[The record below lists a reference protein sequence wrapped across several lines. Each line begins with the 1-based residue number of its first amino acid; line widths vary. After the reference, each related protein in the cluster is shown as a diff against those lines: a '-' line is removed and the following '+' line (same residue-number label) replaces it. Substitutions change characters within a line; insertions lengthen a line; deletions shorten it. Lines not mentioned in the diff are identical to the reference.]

1 MLFTNRLARKKSSQD
16 NYANQS
22 SATVHRKVFMKIAF
36 SNLRAVFLVAGFALC
51 ATPFPTQAQDP
62 NNGSAPDSK
71 PAPATPAGAEKKKP
85 KKVWTNDEIGS
96 VGGQISVVGTQD
108 QPKTEKPAAKK
119 VSDASA
125 DSDAHQKQVDRYKE
139 QMKQFQAQIDAT
151 DKQIDKLKNFKAENS
166 APSGGIAPTQAYSMT
181 PPEDQVKQ
189 LEDKKKQLQA
199 KMDDTE
205 QEARRNGVS
214 RDELR

>member
-1 MLFTNRLARKKSSQD
+1 MNST
-16 NYANQS
+16 
-22 SATVHRKVFMKIAF
+22 F
-36 SNLRAVFLVAGFALC
+36 SNFRTLLLVAGLALY
-51 ATPFPTQAQDP
+51 ATLPAHAQDP
-62 NNGSAPDSK
+62 NNGSSSDPKA
-71 PAPATPAGAEKKKP
+71 APATQAPADKKKP

-108 QPKTEKPAAKK
+108 QPKTDKPAAKK
-119 VSDASA
+119 ASDASA
-125 DSDAHQKQVDRYKE
+125 DSDAHQKQVDRYKD

-151 DKQIDKLKNFKAENS
+151 DKQIDKLKNFKAENTT
-166 APSGGIAPTQAYSMT
+166 PSGGITPTQAYTMT

-189 LEDKKKQLQA
+189 LEDKKKDLQA

>member
-1 MLFTNRLARKKSSQD
+1 MNSTFA
-16 NYANQS
+16 
-22 SATVHRKVFMKIAF
+22 
-36 SNLRAVFLVAGFALC
+36 NLRTLLLVAGLALFATLP
-51 ATPFPTQAQDP
+51 AHAQDP
-62 NNGSAPDSK
+62 NNGSSPDPK
-71 PAPATPAGAEKKKP
+71 AAPATPVPADKKKP

-108 QPKTEKPAAKK
+108 QPKTDKPVAKK
-119 VSDASA
+119 TSDAGA
-125 DSDAHQKQVDRYKE
+125 DSDAHQKQIDRYKD

-151 DKQIDKLKNFKAENS
+151 DKQIDKLKNFKAENT
-166 APSGGIAPTQAYSMT
+166 APSGGITPTQAYTMT
-181 PPEDQVKQ
+181 PPEDQMKQ
-189 LEDKKKQLQA
+189 LEDKKKDLQA